1 MMGKDEKTDGDYEVG
16 YGKPPENTRFKK
28 GQSGNPKGRPKGSRN
43 FSTDLKATLEQPVR
57 INSGGTFK
65 SVSTQ
70 LAALQRLRE
79 KALKGD
85 ARALERLLA
94 FASTYNDEETAETA
108 KLSRGD
114 KEILADYMARQQRV
128 VDQPESTGNGEVPEE
143 PNANTEAPERE
154 TVEEIDEDDDDDF
167 LR

>member
-1 MMGKDEKTDGDYEVG
+1 MMSKKKTDSDYDVG
-16 YGKPPENTRFKK
+16 YGKPPEHTRFKK
-28 GQSGNPKGRPKGSRN
+28 GRSGNPKGRPKGSSN

-57 INSGGTFK
+57 INSGGAFR

-85 ARALERLLA
+85 ARALDRLLDY
-94 FASTYNDEETAETA
+94 ASSYNDEETTEAA
-108 KLSRGD
+108 GLSQGD
-114 KEILADYMARQQRV
+114 AEILAGYMARQQRV
-128 VDQPESTGNGEVPEE
+128 AEPPELAGEGELPAEPRVNMETTEQEAVD
-143 PNANTEAPERE
+143 
-154 TVEEIDEDDDDDF
+154 EIEEDDDDDF